1 MSSYIAFA
9 LFTLLV
15 FYSNNGYGPRSCYA
29 AERSSDRICVVEI
42 TLNLQWACSCESV
55 SKFGTFVVL
64 LFLTQSR
71 VMASDDKVPSID
83 KLNDSNW
90 PVWKLQMTAYLQA
103 KELWG
108 LVDGSVVRPENGAEN
123 QALAQFIVRE
133 ARVNSI
139 LLQTVSTSQL
149 HIIARS
155 ELVTPRQ
162 KWNELVETFDRASLS
177 NKLQLLSQLLDL
189 KMRSDQTVDV

>member
-9 LFTLLV
+9 LFMLLV

-42 TLNLQWACSCESV
+42 TLNLQWACSCETV

-71 VMASDDKVPSID
+71 AMASDDKLPSID

-90 PVWKLQMTAYLQA
+90 PVWKLQNVLFVPKLNNNFFSVSAATAQGNSLVFERSCCWVYDRK
-103 KELWG
+103 KELVAKG
-108 LVDGSVVRPENGAEN
+108 ESKSKMFILRADTQVSVEK
-123 QALAQFIVRE
+123 QAINAALKCFILKKKQK
-133 ARVNSI
+133 I
-139 LLQTVSTSQL
+139 FFL
-149 HIIARS
+149 HN
-155 ELVTPRQ
+155 L
-162 KWNELVETFDRASLS
+162 
-177 NKLQLLSQLLDL
+177 
-189 KMRSDQTVDV
+189 M